1 MEELVGLGAVVAD
14 KTDDHQRHHACA
26 TDHDAHGAGAHQ
38 AVLILIRPVGGPDQ
52 DHPRG
57 VYAIQVGTQRRMVIE
72 QIGEVLGGSRQASQQ
87 EENGQNGLPG
97 AAATALAAADL
108 RADSVVM
115 LHGFAP

>member
-1 MEELVGLGAVVAD
+1 
-14 KTDDHQRHHACA
+14 
-26 TDHDAHGAGAHQ
+26 
-38 AVLILIRPVGGPDQ
+38 
-52 DHPRG
+52 
-57 VYAIQVGTQRRMVIE
+57 MVIE